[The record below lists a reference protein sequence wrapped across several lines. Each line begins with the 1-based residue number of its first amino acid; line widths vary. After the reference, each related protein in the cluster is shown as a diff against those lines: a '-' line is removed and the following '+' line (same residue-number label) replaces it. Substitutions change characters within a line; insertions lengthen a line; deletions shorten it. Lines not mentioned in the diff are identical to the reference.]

1 MLNWSGYVHAR
12 LATSV
17 ERTLTLRAS
26 QGRVPDNLKKY
37 VGVKGKNL
45 PTIRSVSMSRPG
57 WCMVEADL
65 QTAEMRGLAFISGDT
80 KFLDML
86 MGVDHDFAFIA
97 DEFVP
102 DGVDPMDCV
111 VRTSFPDYI
120 EQPADKDKFLYAMA
134 AGGEV
139 KYTFNANQLK
149 VIDGRIA
156 RPKQDLH
163 WNIAERAQRK
173 AREAMDKKKDRGA
186 GKVVNFCVAKGTG
199 IVFRKNGK
207 ISVRNIEDL
216 VHEGIFEAWDGSEWV
231 STQVLERGFQKVVR
245 HPSGLVATPDHIV
258 WTESGP
264 MTLLE
269 AVVRLE
275 TLTGQDAMGGYAW
288 GHEPPVIEAEDVP
301 LDVYERRAL
310 VRDIMLFGYNGT
322 SSHRRD
328 TYDKY
333 GIGLPSCPVQNL
345 AQAAG
350 LLALILPSTLCY
362 DLVDCGPHHRFATVY
377 GLVHNSSS
385 YGGQAS
391 SLQRKIEADTG
402 HQVPLE
408 MVEAMLQAIV
418 DRAPRADEFFHEMEE
433 KPFKAGFIR
442 AASGRLRHCTAFG
455 SEGEKLSKR
464 TRDGAVSALGREC
477 RNFP

>member
-1 MLNWSGYVHAR
+1 M
-12 LATSV
+12 
-17 ERTLTLRAS
+17 
-26 QGRVPDNLKKY
+26 
-37 VGVKGKNL
+37 
-45 PTIRSVSMSRPG
+45 
-57 WCMVEADL
+57 
-65 QTAEMRGLAFISGDT
+65 
-80 KFLDML
+80 
-86 MGVDHDFAFIA
+86 
-97 DEFVP
+97 
-102 DGVDPMDCV
+102 
-111 VRTSFPDYI
+111 
-120 EQPADKDKFLYAMA
+120 
-134 AGGEV
+134 
-139 KYTFNANQLK
+139 
-149 VIDGRIA
+149 
-156 RPKQDLH
+156 

-186 GKVVNFCVAKGTG
+186 GKVVNFCVAGGTG
-199 IVFRKNGK
+199 IVIRKNGK
-207 ISVRNIEDL
+207 VLVKNIEDL
-216 VHEGIFEAWDGSEWV
+216 VREGVFEAWDGAEWV
-231 STQVLERGFQKVVR
+231 TTQAVDRGWQTVIK
-245 HPSGLVATPDHIV
+245 HQSGLTATPDHIV

-269 AVVRLE
+269 ATIQLE
-275 TLTGQDAMGGYAW
+275 TLLGQDEMGRYEYGTA
-288 GHEPPVIEAEDVP
+288 PPVLEAGDVP
-301 LDVYERRAL
+301 QDVYERRAL

-477 RNFP
+477 RNFPMQESVGAVASLALQNTLAFKERFSLEGGVVVCLYDSLVVHCPYHERMIWAEALEVFMHLANGWAYGNNLLRYSIDLEFNAGWSTHSPDREWNDNMKDPAFEPVPDRLKPAMDYILALKDFYTKFPEASVYNKEDLVQPLNYIG